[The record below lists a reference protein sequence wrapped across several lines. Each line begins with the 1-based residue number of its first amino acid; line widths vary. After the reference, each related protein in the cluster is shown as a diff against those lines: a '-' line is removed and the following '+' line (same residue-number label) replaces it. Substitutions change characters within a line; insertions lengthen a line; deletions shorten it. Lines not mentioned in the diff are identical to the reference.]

1 MKILFIV
8 SILLM
13 IFSTLLLRVFKKNNE
28 NLKKLTIIKMCVSG
42 SFVLLLIS
50 GVFILEKINS

>member
-1 MKILFIV
+1 MKILFVV

-13 IFSTLLLRVFKKNNE
+13 IFSALLLRLFKRNNT

-50 GVFILEKINS
+50 GVLILEKINS